1 MGVYWAK
8 DVLKSFSNISI
19 EIIDLRSIKPLD
31 FKKIEKL
38 SNDLKSYF
46 NTLLETK
53 LFDEY
58 KIQDLKSS
66 LKKSLDSDEADS
78 EEGEKDA
85 DSGKADSKSS
95 SK

>member
-1 MGVYWAK
+1 MLSIQILDKREFNNEMLKLK
-8 DVLKSFSNISI
+8 DQLP
-19 EIIDLRSIKPLD
+19 ED

-66 LKKSLDSDEADS
+66 LKKSLDRINKIHS
-78 EEGEKDA
+78 
-85 DSGKADSKSS
+85 
-95 SK
+95 

>member
-1 MGVYWAK
+1 MLINQYG
-8 DVLKSFSNISI
+8 L
-19 EIIDLRSIKPLD
+19 
-31 FKKIEKL
+31 
-38 SNDLKSYF
+38 
-46 NTLLETK
+46 
-53 LFDEY
+53 
-58 KIQDLKSS
+58 S

>member
-1 MGVYWAK
+1 MIKFADNHFKSALKEFNNEMLKLK
-8 DVLKSFSNISI
+8 DQLP
-19 EIIDLRSIKPLD
+19 ED

-66 LKKSLDSDEADS
+66 LKKSLFFMWGGGVLPEMSPSVIAVVPTPFS
-78 EEGEKDA
+78 
-85 DSGKADSKSS
+85 
-95 SK
+95 